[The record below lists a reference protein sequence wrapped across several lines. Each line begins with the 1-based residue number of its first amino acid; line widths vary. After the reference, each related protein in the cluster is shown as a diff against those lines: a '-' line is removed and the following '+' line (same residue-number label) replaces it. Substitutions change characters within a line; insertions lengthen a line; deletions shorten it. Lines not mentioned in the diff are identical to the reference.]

1 MLASELRRIVG
12 RRGSYWSAIFVGFA
26 TVVAVIIVRL
36 TQSGDAGG
44 VELLRAAGPMSL
56 PATLMAVLVGA
67 LAGSYDTSQG
77 TMRYLVMTG
86 VPRSRLYATRVLG
99 TAIATVICCVP
110 AIVLTIAGAYAFRH
124 DSFNDP
130 TLSADLGAVWAYVAN
145 PLVFGLVSLGVGSL
159 LHSNG
164 AAIGVSLGFSLAG
177 AILTG
182 LIANYLSETVADY
195 LLPAATDI
203 AAQLDHHQHIALA
216 SAFAAVA
223 AWLVAFLGAGLLR
236 VLRDEY

>member
-1 MLASELRRIVG
+1 MLASEIRRILG
-12 RRGSYWSAIFVGFA
+12 RRGTYWSAIFVGFA
-26 TVVAVIIVRL
+26 TVVIVLIVRIS
-36 TQSGDAGG
+36 QSGDAGG
-44 VELLRAAGPMSL
+44 TELLDAADPMSV

-86 VPRSRLYATRVLG
+86 VPRRRLYATRVLG
-99 TAIATVICCVP
+99 TAITAFICCVP
-110 AIVLTIAGAYAFRH
+110 AIVLMIVAAYVLRH
-124 DSFNDP
+124 DSLNDP
-130 TLSADLGAVWAYVAN
+130 SLSSVIGAVWAYSAN
-145 PLVFGLVSLGVGSL
+145 PIVFGLVGVAVGSL

-164 AAIGVSLGFSLAG
+164 AAIGVSLGFSLGG

-182 LIANYLSETVADY
+182 LIGNYVSETLASY

-203 AAQLDHHQHIALA
+203 AAQLDRSADISLVA
-216 SAFAAVA
+216 AFAALLV
-223 AWLVAFLGAGLLR
+223 WLAAFLGAGLIR